1 MNEEIHLN
9 FGLNSSLHLSSRVQ
23 PPQQTPTTIT
33 ILPMPSQPP
42 FVHPS
47 PMPFHP
53 PMSDVGHQMPMTP
66 IPMVRLV
73 PSQAGASMG
82 IAPSGVPMA
91 PMGGTMP
98 SVMYSTAQNVT
109 ASGVELEIQG
119 TTVAVGTLR
128 NKSPR
133 DMSVSTGRSPTP
145 VPRRESGSHQQ
156 FAERVQLIRH
166 HPSLIERRTRL
177 RQFLLFNLKLKKL
190 VRGPRPSHLRDRGE
204 TTFKEDI

>member
-1 MNEEIHLN
+1 
-9 FGLNSSLHLSSRVQ
+9 
-23 PPQQTPTTIT
+23 
-33 ILPMPSQPP
+33 
-42 FVHPS
+42 
-47 PMPFHP
+47 
-53 PMSDVGHQMPMTP
+53 MPMTP

-133 DMSVSTGRSPTP
+133 DMSVSTGRLSHISFFSCHAMSRVVTP
-145 VPRRESGSHQQ
+145 LTATPCDNG
-156 FAERVQLIRH
+156 F
-166 HPSLIERRTRL
+166 
-177 RQFLLFNLKLKKL
+177 
-190 VRGPRPSHLRDRGE
+190 
-204 TTFKEDI
+204 